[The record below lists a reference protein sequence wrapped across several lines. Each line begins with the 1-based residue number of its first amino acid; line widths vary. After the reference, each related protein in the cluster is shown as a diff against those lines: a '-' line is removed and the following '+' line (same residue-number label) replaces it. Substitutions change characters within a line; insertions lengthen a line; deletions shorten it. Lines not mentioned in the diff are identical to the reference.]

1 MANDFKRFAK
11 PSVGTSTG
19 ASADAVYTVPAGAG
33 SSALESIIIGIT
45 LANKTSTGVT
55 ASVFLD
61 NEDGSNDV
69 FIVKD
74 ATVPAGSSLEI
85 MSGNKQGYCQ
95 LHLVDEGL
103 DTGNIIFTEEFLYP
117 VHCRIPRDYDEYYQD
132 KLYQLVQVT
141 IVCKKLPRLYKLER
155 KLI

>member
-33 SSALESIIIGIT
+33 SSALESIVIGIT

-61 NEDGSNDV
+61 NEDGSNDAY
-69 FIVKD
+69 IVNGLKVP
-74 ATVPAGSSLEI
+74 ANTTVEIMQGNKIVVQNDGSNADVIRAEASAGSSIDVVLSVLED
-85 MSGNKQGYCQ
+85 
-95 LHLVDEGL
+95 V
-103 DTGNIIFTEEFLYP
+103 
-117 VHCRIPRDYDEYYQD
+117 
-132 KLYQLVQVT
+132 
-141 IVCKKLPRLYKLER
+141 
-155 KLI
+155 